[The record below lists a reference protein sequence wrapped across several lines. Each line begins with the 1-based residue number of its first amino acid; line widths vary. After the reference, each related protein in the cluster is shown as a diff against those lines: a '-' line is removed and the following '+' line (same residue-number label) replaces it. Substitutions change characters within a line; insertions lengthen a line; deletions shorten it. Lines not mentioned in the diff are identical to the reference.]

1 MKKLFATLLAML
13 MVLSLAGCAKNEEQ
27 VADNNTEEVTEPA
40 DATGVY
46 TVYNMTGAKLTELYL
61 YEAGSADKGT
71 NYAAD
76 GIKNTKKV
84 ELTYNGKEDTP
95 LVLEFNYEGGETQ
108 TYETLHIETAPVTLK
123 SVDAAAGASVI
134 AFEVPKGTGKY
145 TVTNATGADVTE
157 LYMYPTGA
165 EDKGE
170 NYAEGG
176 LADGASVEIVY
187 EGEYGVDYI
196 LEFANADSEARN
208 YPTLHIEEAPIKLL
222 SVDEAAGA
230 SNISFKG

>member
-13 MVLSLAGCAKNEEQ
+13 MVLSLAGCAKKEEP

-76 GIKNTKKV
+76 GIKNGKKI
-84 ELTYNGKEDTP
+84 ELTYDGKEDTL
-95 LVLEFNYEGGETQ
+95 LVLEFNYDGGETQ
-108 TYETLHIETAPVTLK
+108 T
-123 SVDAAAGASVI
+123 
-134 AFEVPKGTGKY
+134 FE
-145 TVTNATGADVTE
+145 
-157 LYMYPTGA
+157 
-165 EDKGE
+165 
-170 NYAEGG
+170 
-176 LADGASVEIVY
+176 
-187 EGEYGVDYI
+187 
-196 LEFANADSEARN
+196 
-208 YPTLHIEEAPIKLL
+208 TLHIEEAPIKLL

>member
-13 MVLSLAGCAKNEEQ
+13 MVLSLAGCAKKEEP

-46 TVYNMTGAKLTELYL
+46 TVYNMTGAKL
-61 YEAGSADKGT
+61 
-71 NYAAD
+71 
-76 GIKNTKKV
+76 
-84 ELTYNGKEDTP
+84 
-95 LVLEFNYEGGETQ
+95 
-108 TYETLHIETAPVTLK
+108 
-123 SVDAAAGASVI
+123 
-134 AFEVPKGTGKY
+134 
-145 TVTNATGADVTE
+145 TE

>member
-13 MVLSLAGCAKNEEQ
+13 MVLSLAGCAKNEEP

-46 TVYNMTGAKLTELYL
+46 TVFNMTGAKLTELYL

-84 ELTYNGKEDTP
+84 ELTYNGKEDTT

-108 TYETLHIETAPVTLK
+108 TYIETAPVTLK

-145 TVTNATGADVTE
+145 TVTNATGAEVTE

>member
-1 MKKLFATLLAML
+1 
-13 MVLSLAGCAKNEEQ
+13 
-27 VADNNTEEVTEPA
+27 
-40 DATGVY
+40 
-46 TVYNMTGAKLTELYL
+46 MTGAKLTELYL

-76 GIKNTKKV
+76 GIKNGKKI
-84 ELTYNGKEDTP
+84 ELTYDGKEDTL
-95 LVLEFNYEGGETQ
+95 LVLEFNYDGGETQ
-108 TYETLHIETAPVTLK
+108 TFETLHIETAPVTLK
-123 SVDAAAGASVI
+123 SVDAAAGATVI

-145 TVTNATGADVTE
+145 TVTNTTGAEVTE

-187 EGEYGVDYI
+187 EGEYGVDYV

-208 YPTLHIEEAPIKLL
+208 FPSLHIEEANINLL

-230 SNISFKG
+230 SNIKFGY